1 MRIEQASSL
10 IYDIKTDKM
19 NTTVI
24 ENLRKALEEGHWR
37 SFEKYFERVWN
48 FEFKLEKYP
57 SGQYL
62 FEIKQKKYG
71 GRGPAKKYIRAVIIL
86 QEEEINIE
94 KEKVYNEL
102 LHILEIDKMER
113 RYGIKKPVKISI
125 YDIAKTFGVSPDD
138 IRYIRVVYDNN
149 KEETSENP
157 REDSRGGSN

>member
-1 MRIEQASSL
+1 MRIKQASSL

-71 GRGPAKKYIRAVIIL
+71 GRGPAKKYIRSVIIP

-94 KEKVYNEL
+94 KKKVYNEL

-138 IRYIRVVYDNN
+138 IRYIKVVYDNK
-149 KEETSENP
+149 KETTKDTKKN
-157 REDSRGGSN
+157 SRGGSN